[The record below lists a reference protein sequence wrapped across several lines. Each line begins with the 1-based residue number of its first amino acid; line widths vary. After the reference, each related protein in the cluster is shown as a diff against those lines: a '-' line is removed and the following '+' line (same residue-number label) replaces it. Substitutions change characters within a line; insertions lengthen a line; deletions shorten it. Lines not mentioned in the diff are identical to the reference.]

1 MNITVVV
8 IICFLLFMLGVTSTA
23 AAFCMR
29 ERNSAKA
36 QYNRLYEQWHNQIED
51 IQNLSDNLAYAESQC
66 DYLKQRYDDLVNPE
80 KPQTSIAVPS
90 PAKGDVA

>member
-8 IICFLLFMLGVTSTA
+8 IICFLLFMLGVASTA

-36 QYNRLYEQWHNQIED
+36 QYNRLYEQWSNQIED
-51 IQNLSDNLAYAESQC
+51 IQDLSANLAHAESER
-66 DYLKQRYDDLVNPE
+66 DYLQHCYDDLVNPE
-80 KPQTSIAVPS
+80 KPQTTIAVPA

>member
-36 QYNRLYEQWHNQIED
+36 QYNRLYEQWDNQIHD
-51 IQNLSDNLAYAESQC
+51 IQDLECDLAYAESRR
-66 DYLKQRYDDLVNPE
+66 DYLQQRYDDLVNPE
-80 KPQTSIAVPS
+80 KSQTSIAVPA
-90 PAKGDVA
+90 PAEGDVS